1 MRLNA
6 WNRPLVKVALL
17 DLKSKMPLQKLPESV
32 AILGWPP
39 VATLSCRIGDL
50 ATRFPRRHVR
60 PSPDHPAPY
69 S

>member
-1 MRLNA
+1 
-6 WNRPLVKVALL
+6 
-17 DLKSKMPLQKLPESV
+17 MPLQKLPESV

-69 S
+69 SWSLCRHHAASPFTPDVSKHL